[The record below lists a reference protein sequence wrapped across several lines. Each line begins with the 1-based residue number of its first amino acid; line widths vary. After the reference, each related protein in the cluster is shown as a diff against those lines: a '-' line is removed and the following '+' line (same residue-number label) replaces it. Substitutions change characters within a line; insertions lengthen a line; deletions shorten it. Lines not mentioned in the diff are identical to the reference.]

1 MNNKKISVIIPV
13 CNNLAKLQNALALL
27 RICSI
32 DYIREII
39 VVDNNSDVSV
49 REWLQ
54 IQPDIELLTNKEN
67 RGAAAAFNQG
77 AAKAKGEYL
86 LFMHSD
92 VYISPEAIPSA
103 KRCLSSCARI

>member
-13 CNNLAKLQNALALL
+13 CNNLANLQNALALL

-54 IQPDIELLTNKEN
+54 IQSDIELLTKF
-67 RGAAAAFNQG
+67 FNITG
-77 AAKAKGEYL
+77 DCSLGEVCIVMFFQPVTDL
-86 LFMHSD
+86 
-92 VYISPEAIPSA
+92 
-103 KRCLSSCARI
+103 C

>member
-54 IQPDIELLTNKEN
+54 IQPDIELLTKF
-67 RGAAAAFNQG
+67 FNITG
-77 AAKAKGEYL
+77 DCSL
-86 LFMHSD
+86 
-92 VYISPEAIPSA
+92 
-103 KRCLSSCARI
+103 